1 MLSQNYGD
9 RPWTDPFGNLGDLRL
24 GCLDGCPK
32 FGGCENGIPK
42 SVEAKVSATGEVGI
56 QVVHQV
62 SRVNLAHCGIWM
74 L

>member
-1 MLSQNYGD
+1 MD
-9 RPWTDPFGNLGDLRL
+9 RPFWEKIGDLRL
-24 GCLDGCPK
+24 GCLGCPQ
-32 FGGCENGIPK
+32 FGGCVNGIAK
-42 SVEAKVSATGEVGI
+42 SVVPEPQALEAKVSATGEVGI